1 MARDERVDAYI
12 ERQAE
17 FAKPILTKLRAMVH
31 AACPDCDETL
41 KWSMPSFIYKGSILA
56 GMAAF
61 KAHATFGF
69 WQAKLVVGETGR
81 EREAM
86 GSFGRLTRV
95 EDLPDEATMAALIR
109 KAMTLVDTGEKAPR
123 PVKHPK
129 PALETPPDL
138 LEALAANEAARA
150 TFDDFPPS
158 ARRDYLD
165 WLADAKRPETR
176 AKRLAQAVEWM
187 AEGKR
192 RHWKYE
198 QC

>member
-12 ERQAE
+12 ERQAA
-17 FAKPILTKLRAMVH
+17 FAKPILSKLRDAVH

-41 KWSMPSFIYKGSILA
+41 KWSMPSFMYKGRILA
-56 GMAAF
+56 NMAAF

-69 WQAKLVVGETGR
+69 WQAKQVVGETGH
-81 EREAM
+81 ERDAM

-95 EDLPDEATMAALIR
+95 EDLPDEATLRSLVEKAVALIDSGEKSPRPTKQPKPDLEMPADLEAAL
-109 KAMTLVDTGEKAPR
+109 ASNA
-123 PVKHPK
+123 
-129 PALETPPDL
+129 
-138 LEALAANEAARA
+138 AARA
-150 TFDDFPPS
+150 AYDGFPPS
-158 ARRDYLD
+158 GRREYVE
-165 WLADAKRPETR
+165 WLTEAKRPETR

>member
-1 MARDERVDAYI
+1 MARDERIDAYI

-17 FAKPILTKLRAMVH
+17 FAKPILRQLRETVH
-31 AACPDCDETL
+31 AACPECEEAV
-41 KWSMPSFIYKGSILA
+41 KWSMPAFLYKGRILA
-56 GMAAF
+56 NMAAF

-69 WQAKLVVGETGR
+69 WQASQVVGETGR

-86 GSFGRLTRV
+86 GSFGRIESLG
-95 EDLPDEATMAALIR
+95 DLPDEATMQALVR
-109 KAMTLVDTGEKAPR
+109 KAMALVDSGEKAPR
-123 PVKHPK
+123 PLKHPK
-129 PALETPPDL
+129 PPLETPADL
-138 LEALAANEAARA
+138 EQALAANPAAKA
-150 TFDDFPPS
+150 TFDGFPPS

-176 AKRLAQAVEWM
+176 GKRLAQAVEWM

>member
-12 ERQAE
+12 ERQAA
-17 FAKPILTKLRAMVH
+17 FAKPILAKLRDTVH

-41 KWSMPSFIYKGSILA
+41 KWSMPSFMYKGRILA
-56 GMAAF
+56 NMAAF

-69 WQAKLVVGETGR
+69 WQAKQVVGETGR
-81 EREAM
+81 ERDAM

-95 EDLPDEATMAALIR
+95 EDVPDEATLRSLVEKAVALIDSGEKSPRPTKQPKPDLEMPADLEAAL
-109 KAMTLVDTGEKAPR
+109 ASNAS
-123 PVKHPK
+123 
-129 PALETPPDL
+129 
-138 LEALAANEAARA
+138 ARA
-150 TFDDFPPS
+150 AYDGFPPS
-158 ARRDYLD
+158 GRREYVE
-165 WLADAKRPETR
+165 WLTEAKRPETR

>member
-56 GMAAF
+56 NMAAF

>member
-69 WQAKLVVGETGR
+69 WQAKLVVGQTGR

-95 EDLPDEATMAALIR
+95 EDLPDEATMAALIH

-129 PALETPPDL
+129 PTLETPPDL
-138 LEALAANEAARA
+138 LEALAANETARA

>member
-1 MARDERVDAYI
+1 
-12 ERQAE
+12 
-17 FAKPILTKLRAMVH
+17 
-31 AACPDCDETL
+31 
-41 KWSMPSFIYKGSILA
+41 
-56 GMAAF
+56 
-61 KAHATFGF
+61 
-69 WQAKLVVGETGR
+69 
-81 EREAM
+81 
-86 GSFGRLTRV
+86 
-95 EDLPDEATMAALIR
+95 
-109 KAMTLVDTGEKAPR
+109 MTLVDTGEKTPR

-138 LEALAANEAARA
+138 LEALADNEAARA

>member
-1 MARDERVDAYI
+1 MGKDARVDAYI

-17 FAKPILTKLRAMVH
+17 FAKPILTRLRETVH
-31 AACPDCDETL
+31 AACPACEETL
-41 KWSMPSFIYKGSILA
+41 KWSMPAFMYKGSILA
-56 GMAAF
+56 NMAAF

-69 WQAKLVVGETGR
+69 WQAKQVVGETGK

-86 GSFGRLTRV
+86 GSFGRLTSLD
-95 EDLPDEATMAALIR
+95 DLPDEATMHALVG
-109 KAMTLVDTGEKAPR
+109 KAMAPIDSGEKAPR

-129 PALETPPDL
+129 PPLETPADL
-138 LEALAANEAARA
+138 EQALAANEAARA
-150 TFDDFPPS
+150 TFDGFPES

-176 AKRLAQAVEWM
+176 AKRLIQAVEWM